1 MERLEL
7 TVCPCIGAN
16 VVRLAEVAKKASLN
30 FRFCQ
35 NITDTKTTLN

>member
-16 VVRLAEVAKKASLN
+16 VLQLGVRVRNEADAKVLLYADAVL
-30 FRFCQ
+30 
-35 NITDTKTTLN
+35 